1 MAQRM
6 WDGSGFY
13 THITS
18 PALSEDCAVDG
29 NHRLE
34 FYRAVVLELNPDK
47 LPECVKAAE
56 EAIRARASLNG
67 EILSDERVAIENT
80 TSDLNVFQ
88 AAIIQSDVRIVPQPV
103 RTLRNTEVRGA
114 IRRRNPK

>member
-18 PALSEDCAVDG
+18 PALSEDCAVDR

-34 FYRAVVLELNPDK
+34 FYRAVLLELNPDK
-47 LPECVKAAE
+47 LWERVKAAE

-67 EILSDERVAIENT
+67 EILSDERVAIENRPLLYRVT
-80 TSDLNVFQ
+80 YGSYLNWYARYEIPRFAVLYDGETPSDGEE
-88 AAIIQSDVRIVPQPV
+88 PY
-103 RTLRNTEVRGA
+103 
-114 IRRRNPK
+114 